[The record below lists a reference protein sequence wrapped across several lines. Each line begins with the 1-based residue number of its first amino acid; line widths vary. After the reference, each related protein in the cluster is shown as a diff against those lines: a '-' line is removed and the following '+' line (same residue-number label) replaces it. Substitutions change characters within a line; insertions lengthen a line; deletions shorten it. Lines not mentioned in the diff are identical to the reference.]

1 MKFLLFFAL
10 FSLPLMAQDSI
21 PTLEKM
27 EPLSLRCVGKI
38 SHKATPLFM
47 VDGKKYTKLRH
58 KFKKLQPED
67 IAHIMIF
74 LSQKGAKVF
83 LVREQEMGRYMLSLK
98 NAFQKAEA
106 LASNPPN
113 RQLNRKEQ
121 HYAEIW
127 EIYQIQQPIVVSG
140 KSY

>member
-74 LSQKGAKVF
+74 YPERAKVF

-98 NAFQKAEA
+98 MLFRRQKH
-106 LASNPPN
+106 LPVI
-113 RQLNRKEQ
+113 L
-121 HYAEIW
+121 
-127 EIYQIQQPIVVSG
+127 PIDNSTERSSIMQRFG
-140 KSY
+140 KSIKYNNL